1 MRGGKPIGL
10 KTAQYTKAKKERMTE
25 NENAMLPDTDLP
37 MNAPSFFENKIIK
50 PETVYKRLMRLY
62 NQLDAII
69 ITALDRDLI
78 VNYCKMIEESS
89 ELNIL
94 RRQLF
99 DMYSNDPDSVSLS
112 DLLAIDARHDRKV
125 SLINTFAH
133 SLYLTPRARAGV
145 VPDKKEIKIV
155 NDPFEDLLNDLESR
169 P

>member
-1 MRGGKPIGL
+1 MRGGKPTGL
-10 KTAQYTKAKKERMTE
+10 KTAQYTKAKKERMTQ

-50 PETVYKRLMRLY
+50 AETVYKRLMRLY

-78 VNYCKMIEESS
+78 VNYCKLIEEDS
-89 ELNIL
+89 ELILL
-94 RRQLF
+94 RRQLL
-99 DMYSNDPDSVSLS
+99 DMYQDNPNSVSLS
-112 DLLAIDARHDRKV
+112 DILAIDARHDRKV

-145 VPDKKEIKIV
+145 VPDKKIIKKE
-155 NDPFEDLLNDLESR
+155 NDPFEDFLNDLEDR